1 MAGNKSIVAKEET
14 ADLLSCSSYNLN
26 QYIPTRDI
34 LLILIDVFPLSDQ
47 EWKRLIP
54 FDGRA
59 NKSGEYVTKWNDE
72 IVDSQKYESD
82 FPTSSSDTVPN
93 HP

>member
-1 MAGNKSIVAKEET
+1 MVYQVA
-14 ADLLSCSSYNLN
+14 LLITEYFNLN
-26 QYIPTRDI
+26 QYISIRDI
-34 LLILIDVFPLSDQ
+34 LLTLIDVFPLSDQ

>member
-1 MAGNKSIVAKEET
+1 MVYQVA
-14 ADLLSCSSYNLN
+14 LLITEYFNLN
-26 QYIPTRDI
+26 QYISIRDI
-34 LLILIDVFPLSDQ
+34 LLTLIDVFPLSDQ

-59 NKSGEYVTKWNDE
+59 NKSDEYVTKWNDE
-72 IVDSQKYESD
+72 IVDSQKYKSD

>member
-1 MAGNKSIVAKEET
+1 MVYQVA
-14 ADLLSCSSYNLN
+14 LLITEYFNLN
-26 QYIPTRDI
+26 QYISIRDI
-34 LLILIDVFPLSDQ
+34 LLTLIDVFPLSDQ
-47 EWKRLIP
+47 EWKRLIS

-72 IVDSQKYESD
+72 IVDSQKYKYHL
-82 FPTSSSDTVPN
+82 PTSSSDTVPN